1 MSFKIVVDSCCE
13 LPEPYK
19 SAPNTEF
26 VPLGISVGDYHIM
39 DDETFNQAEFL
50 QKVREYDGVPKSAC
64 PSPDRY
70 MRAFDCDYDDIYVIT
85 LTAKLSGSYNSA
97 LLGRNLYFDE
107 KGKRNIHVFDSESA
121 SGGEAQ
127 VAMTAWKY
135 AEQGL
140 PFEEVVKKTEAFRDN
155 MKTYFILDSL
165 EALRKNGRMSNV
177 KAMVASTL
185 NIKPVMGG
193 DHGLIELRGQAI
205 GMKKAIIKMI
215 EIMEKEA
222 TNPGE
227 RSLVITHCNC
237 SERAHV
243 VRDMILKKIPFKD
256 SLIMDTNGISSLYA
270 SDGGFIVTC

>member
-50 QKVREYDGVPKSAC
+50 QKVREYEGCPKSSC

-70 MRAFDCDYDDIYVIT
+70 LRAYDCEYDDIYVVT
-85 LTAKLSGSYNSA
+85 LSSHLSGSYNSA
-97 LLGRNLYFDE
+97 LLGKNLYHEE
-107 KGKRNIHVFDSESA
+107 KGEKNIHIFDSESA

-135 AEQGL
+135 ASQGL
-140 PFEEVVKKTEAFRDN
+140 PFEEVIEKTEEFRDN
-155 MKTYFILDSL
+155 QKTYFILDSL

-177 KAMVASTL
+177 KAMVATTL

-193 DHGLIELRGQAI
+193 VHGVIELRGQAI
-205 GMKKAIIKMI
+205 GMKKAFIKMI
-215 EIMEKEA
+215 EIMMKEA
-222 TNPGE
+222 TNPEE
-227 RSLVITHCNC
+227 RHLVITHCNC
-237 SERAHV
+237 AERAQV

-256 SLIMDTNGISSLYA
+256 SLVMDTNGISSLYA
-270 SDGGFIVTC
+270 SDGGIIVTC

>member
-50 QKVREYDGVPKSAC
+50 QKVREYEGFPKSSC

-70 MRAFDCDYDDIYVIT
+70 MRAYDCEYDDIYVVT
-85 LTAKLSGSYNSA
+85 LSSHLSGSHNSA
-97 LLGRNLYFDE
+97 LLGKNLYIEE
-107 KGKRNIHVFDSESA
+107 KGKKNIHIFDSESA

-127 VAMTAWKY
+127 IAMTAWKY

-140 PFEEVVKKTEAFRDN
+140 PFEEVVEKTEAFRDN

-177 KAMVASTL
+177 KAMVATTL

-193 DHGLIELRGQAI
+193 VKGIIELRGQAI

-215 EIMEKEA
+215 DIIAKEA
-222 TNPGE
+222 TNPEE

-237 SERAHV
+237 PERAQV

-256 SLIMDTNGISSLYA
+256 SLVMDTNGISSLYA